1 MIVACIQMIMLAVV
15 AMVIFPDTGTIISM
29 PDSVTTLAL
38 RFVCTVLMHLQ
49 VEADVRQG
57 LRMMKYLPN
66 HTKDFSAPVNAFV
79 VGLLQCMAGLAT
91 ELACI
96 FYLGTINTPIDVIIR
111 FIALG
116 SIAKV
121 DDFYYNALPSENRVL
136 GKVPELTVKL
146 QRRDMRESKDTK
158 GKCKKGRKGKGWGKA
173 KK

>member
-1 MIVACIQMIMLAVV
+1 
-15 AMVIFPDTGTIISM
+15 
-29 PDSVTTLAL
+29 
-38 RFVCTVLMHLQ
+38 
-49 VEADVRQG
+49 
-57 LRMMKYLPN
+57 MMKYLPN

-146 QRRDMRESKDTK
+146 QRRDMRESKD
-158 GKCKKGRKGKGWGKA
+158 KKVKYYAARFVYKTFRLVYA
-173 KK
+173 SFVFYFFPYTTLLAPYLFRATTTA